1 MTVFEAYITNL
12 GKYAE
17 GQLVGETLKFPA
29 TTEEVQSLL
38 KNIGVDG
45 VLYEEFFITAFD
57 GDVMG
62 LYDYL
67 TEYEN
72 LDELNHLAHLISEL
86 DSDEIETLEAALNK
100 GDHTSSVEDII
111 NLVHNLDCYDLHPGV
126 TDDETLGRIN
136 LLGMLAL
143 ALFLIASDNPIQTV
157 LFILAVWSIVLV
169 LSLLAFYFSRKKYLN
184 KLLNMTEQLE
194 ERYLL
199 PEIMQVPERADEQ
212 VFYQIMKMAEKSM
225 LERIGEVQRE
235 RREYKEY
242 IEQWIHEVKT
252 PITAMKLL
260 CENNRSPFSREVLA
274 ELENINQYTEQAL
287 YYARSE
293 HTEKDYSV
301 REVNLCDVVH
311 SAIADNKYLLRQSN
325 ISIQIDDIETKVY
338 TDEKWVRFILNQ
350 IIGNAIKYHAE
361 QPILHFGATKTND
374 KIVLSISDNGI
385 GIPKSD
391 LPRIFEKGFTG
402 QNGRTGKNSTG
413 IGLYLCKRLCDKLGI
428 GLTAYSENRGTTIS
442 LIFQMNDFIIGVQ
455 G

>member
-1 MTVFEAYITNL
+1 MS
-12 GKYAE
+12 GKQY
-17 GQLVGETLKFPA
+17 
-29 TTEEVQSLL
+29 L
-38 KNIGVDG
+38 KNQLPVI
-45 VLYEEFFITAFD
+45 L
-57 GDVMG
+57 
-62 LYDYL
+62 
-67 TEYEN
+67 
-72 LDELNHLAHLISEL
+72 
-86 DSDEIETLEAALNK
+86 
-100 GDHTSSVEDII
+100 
-111 NLVHNLDCYDLHPGV
+111 
-126 TDDETLGRIN
+126 IN
-136 LLGMLAL
+136 LLGMLVL

-157 LFILAVWSIVLV
+157 LFIFAVWSIVLV

-293 HTEKDYSV
+293 HAEKDYSV

-311 SAIADNKYLLRQSN
+311 SAIADNKYLDCQHFFRQIFLGYFSDIVQAFDTLRKNVCGDDYTSLHN
-325 ISIQIDDIETKVY
+325 PIVLSSVLPAYGMFHSIQIL
-338 TDEKWVRFILNQ
+338 FL
-350 IIGNAIKYHAE
+350 
-361 QPILHFGATKTND
+361 
-374 KIVLSISDNGI
+374 
-385 GIPKSD
+385 
-391 LPRIFEKGFTG
+391 
-402 QNGRTGKNSTG
+402 
-413 IGLYLCKRLCDKLGI
+413 
-428 GLTAYSENRGTTIS
+428 
-442 LIFQMNDFIIGVQ
+442 
-455 G
+455 

>member
-1 MTVFEAYITNL
+1 MS
-12 GKYAE
+12 GKQY
-17 GQLVGETLKFPA
+17 
-29 TTEEVQSLL
+29 L
-38 KNIGVDG
+38 KNQLPVI
-45 VLYEEFFITAFD
+45 L
-57 GDVMG
+57 
-62 LYDYL
+62 
-67 TEYEN
+67 
-72 LDELNHLAHLISEL
+72 
-86 DSDEIETLEAALNK
+86 
-100 GDHTSSVEDII
+100 
-111 NLVHNLDCYDLHPGV
+111 
-126 TDDETLGRIN
+126 IN

-169 LSLLAFYFSRKKYLN
+169 LSLLTFYFSRKKYLN

-235 RREYKEY
+235 RKEYKEY

-293 HTEKDYSV
+293 HAEKDYSV

-325 ISIQIDDIETKVY
+325 MSIQIDDIETKVY

-361 QPILHFGATKTND
+361 QPILHFGAKKRMT
-374 KIVLSISDNGI
+374 
-385 GIPKSD
+385 
-391 LPRIFEKGFTG
+391 
-402 QNGRTGKNSTG
+402 
-413 IGLYLCKRLCDKLGI
+413 RLCYLSAIMG
-428 GLTAYSENRGTTIS
+428 
-442 LIFQMNDFIIGVQ
+442 
-455 G
+455 